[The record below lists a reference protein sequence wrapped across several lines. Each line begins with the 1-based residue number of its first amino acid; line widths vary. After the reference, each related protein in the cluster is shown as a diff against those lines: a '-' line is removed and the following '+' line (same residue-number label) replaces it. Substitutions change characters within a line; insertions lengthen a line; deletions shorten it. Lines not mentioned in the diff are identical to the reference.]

1 MTTLCLAC
9 AARSAPALFGRA
21 PARAAVINTLGRR
34 ARTLL
39 PALLALTGLS
49 FDQMVVLRAGLDMV
63 LQSTR
68 NGRFH

>member
-1 MTTLCLAC
+1 MTTLCFAC
-9 AARSAPALFGRA
+9 PNRSAPADRA
-21 PARAAVINTLGRR
+21 AFRAAVMTTIGIR

-63 LQSTR
+63 LQGTR
-68 NGRFH
+68 SGRFH

>member
-9 AARSAPALFGRA
+9 PNRSAPADRA
-21 PARAAVINTLGRR
+21 AIRAAVMNTIGTR

-63 LQSTR
+63 LQGTR
-68 NGRFH
+68 SGRFH

>member
-9 AARSAPALFGRA
+9 TTRSAPALPSRA
-21 PARAAVINTLGRR
+21 VVVSTIGRR

-63 LQSTR
+63 LQTTR
-68 NGRFH
+68 QGRFH

>member
-1 MTTLCLAC
+1 MMTTLCLDC
-9 AARSAPALFGRA
+9 ATRPVPAL
-21 PARAAVINTLGRR
+21 PSRAAMVDTLGRR

-63 LQSTR
+63 LQTTR

>member
-1 MTTLCLAC
+1 MTTLCLTC
-9 AARSAPALFGRA
+9 AGR
-21 PARAAVINTLGRR
+21 PTPSLPSRAAVMTTLGTR

-68 NGRFH
+68 SGRFH